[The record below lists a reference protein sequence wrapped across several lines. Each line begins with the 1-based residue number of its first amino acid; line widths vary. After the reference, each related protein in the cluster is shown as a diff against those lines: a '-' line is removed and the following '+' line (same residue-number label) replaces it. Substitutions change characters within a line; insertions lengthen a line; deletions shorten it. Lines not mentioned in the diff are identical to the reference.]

1 MKLRSL
7 LLLAVGI
14 GIGMSVSRRLRRDD
28 PDIVVGPARSR
39 APSNPALH
47 AVSVGAQAIGDR
59 ATVASLDAIRR
70 ARGAI
75 RQRLAAQ
82 AYDDIAWN

>member
-7 LLLAVGI
+7 MFVAMGVGI
-14 GIGMSVSRRLRRDD
+14 GMWASRKFHEDD
-28 PDIVVGPARSR
+28 PFVVSGPIDARAR
-39 APSNPALH
+39 TNPALRV
-47 AVSVGAQAIGDR
+47 VSLGAQAISDR
-59 ATVASLDAIRR
+59 ASVASLDAIRR

-82 AYDDIAWN
+82 AYDDVAWN

>member
-7 LLLAVGI
+7 LLVAVGF
-14 GIGMSVSRRLRRDD
+14 GLGMSVSRKLRQDD
-28 PDIVVGPARSR
+28 PDIVIGPAVSR

-47 AVSVGAQAIGDR
+47 AVSVGAQAISDR

-75 RQRLAAQ
+75 RSRLAAQ
-82 AYDDIAWN
+82 SYDDIAWN